1 MKMRT
6 HLILLGF
13 TFIISCGEK
22 TQLSENELLE
32 KARNIHQNTITLD
45 THNDI
50 DVRNFTD
57 SVNYTQRLETQVNLP
72 KMEEGG
78 LDVSWLIVYTAQDS
92 LTPAGYLK
100 AGENAMAKFEAIH
113 RLCDS
118 LAPDQ
123 IELALS
129 SEDVRRIHAAGKK
142 VAMIGVENAYP
153 IGEDLGTIE
162 QYYDLGARYI
172 SLSHNGHSQFC
183 DSHTG
188 EVDGKWLYNGLSDLG
203 KSAVNEMNRL
213 GIMLDISHLSKS
225 STDQLIRMS
234 KAPVIASHSSARA
247 LCDHS
252 RNLDDESLMLIKE
265 NGGVVQTVA
274 LGTYINKEKS
284 ETRDAYMQKVY
295 RQVADSLEVS
305 WYKWDEFSSLSEEEQ
320 ANFLEVYPKVVKLA
334 NSSVEQNSAA
344 PPNVNVS
351 DFVDHIDYMV
361 SLIGIEHVGISSD
374 FDGGGGIEGWA
385 DASETF
391 NVTLELVKR
400 GYNEEEIAM
409 LWSGNLLRVLDRV
422 QQTADNWQ

>member
-1 MKMRT
+1 MRACF
-6 HLILLGF
+6 ILLSL
-13 TFIISCGEK
+13 TFIISCGKK

-32 KARNIHQNTITLD
+32 KARIIHQNTITLD

-92 LTPAGYLK
+92 LTPAGYQK
-100 AGENAMAKFEAIH
+100 AKENAMAKFAAIH

-123 IELALS
+123 IELALNS
-129 SEDVRRIHAAGKK
+129 TDVRRIHSSGKK
-142 VAMIGVENAYP
+142 VAMIGVENAFP
-153 IGEDLGTIE
+153 IGEDLNSFE

-188 EVDGKWLYNGLSDLG
+188 EADGEWLYNGLSKLG
-203 KSAVNEMNRL
+203 KKAVYEMNRL
-213 GIMLDISHLSKS
+213 GMMLDISHLSKS

-284 ETRDAYMQKVY
+284 EARDAYMQAVY
-295 RQVADSLEVS
+295 RQIADSLAVS
-305 WYKWDEFSSLSEEEQ
+305 WHQWDEFSELSEEEQ
-320 ANFLEVYPKVVKLA
+320 AKFLEVYPKVVKLA
-334 NSSVEQNSAA
+334 NRSVEQRPNV

-361 SLIGIEHVGISSD
+361 SLMGIEHVGISSD

-385 DASETF
+385 DAAETF
-391 NVTLELVKR
+391 NVTLELVRR
-400 GYNEEEIAM
+400 GYTEEEIAM
-409 LWSGNLLRVLDRV
+409 LWSGNLLRVLDQV
-422 QQTADNWQ
+422 QDIAANWPVD